1 MDSNCAK
8 MGSHAVMEK
17 EHGIRTQRPARL
29 AALKTAPKF
38 VLYDNATRM
47 TWDLDDQ
54 TKPEAFAGE
63 KVQVKGSLDAA
74 ANIIHVQSIRK
85 M

>member
-1 MDSNCAK
+1 MKACTLGCVKNGA
-8 MGSHAVMEK
+8 
-17 EHGIRTQRPARL
+17 
-29 AALKTAPKF
+29 KF
-38 VLYDNATRM
+38 VLYDGATKM

-63 KVQVKGSLDAA
+63 KVQVKGSLNAA